1 MATLGDIVN
10 PEVVSSALESAGV
23 ASARDAALT
32 LERAWPYRRLP
43 LVALYREDGGAP
55 GRWWTVAALPGGP
68 FPGALKRGL
77 KNGRAVAVPSLNAVL
92 QRFPDDVELH
102 GLAEATDSSLAR
114 ERLAPWLDADFE
126 ARSVEA
132 EPIGYKPMRRFVAR
146 YRFVS
151 RDGTEQTLF
160 GKCFRPG
167 ADEES
172 WSAHSA
178 LAHTMHGQPPPEPNV
193 APPEGRIPEWKML
206 VWRRA
211 PGKPFLQLLEDAD
224 ATSVAE
230 RIGAALA
237 ALHRS
242 DVAWQRRHTTA
253 DELSTVWRWI
263 ELAKRVFPH
272 SAPRLDRACEELIR
286 LTHDPS
292 PSRLRPSHRDFYDK
306 QVLVHG
312 EKMTFLDLDT
322 ACLAEPE
329 LDLGN
334 FLAHLRLRRL
344 QRPQLRTDEVG
355 NALIEGYVAR
365 TGPPDRRRLH
375 FYEGCAIT
383 RLACVYAFRPRWRG
397 LASEL
402 LEEALTSIS
411 DKARQGRT
419 VHAI

>member
-1 MATLGDIVN
+1 VATLGDIVN
-10 PEVVSSALESAGV
+10 AQVVSSALVSAGV
-23 ASARDAALT
+23 ASERDAGLL

-55 GRWWTVAALPGGP
+55 GGWWTVAALPGGP
-68 FPGALKRGL
+68 LPGTLKRGL
-77 KNGRAVAVPSLNAVL
+77 KNGRVVAVPSLNAVV
-92 QRFPDDVELH
+92 QRFPDDLP
-102 GLAEATDSSLAR
+102 TLAR
-114 ERLAPWLDADFE
+114 GRLAPWLGADFD
-126 ARSVEA
+126 AGNVEA

-151 RDGTEQTLF
+151 GDGTEQTLF

-178 LAHTMHGQPPPEPNV
+178 LARTMHRQHSWEPDV

-211 PGKPFLQLLEDAD
+211 PGTAFLQLLEDAD
-224 ATSVAE
+224 AASVAE
-230 RIGAALA
+230 RIGGALA

-242 DVAWQRRHTTA
+242 KVTWQRRHTTA

-263 ELAKRVFPH
+263 ELAKRAFPH
-272 SAPRLDRACEELIR
+272 SVPRLDRACEELIR

-344 QRPQLRTDEVG
+344 QRPQLRTDDVG

-375 FYEGCAIT
+375 FYEACAIT

-402 LEEALTSIS
+402 LEESLASIS
-411 DKARQGRT
+411 DTSRQGRP